1 MNPSCR
7 AEDNVAVRPDGP
19 APPRLILA
27 SASPAR
33 LRTLRDAGLDPE
45 VLVSDVDESGVAA
58 GTPAATAELLAGMKA
73 RAVANR
79 LGADGARRLI
89 LGCDSLLE
97 MDGAALGKPG
107 TAEVAAQRWR
117 RMRGR
122 SGVLHTG
129 HCLIES
135 ATGRSE
141 SAVASTTVWFA
152 DVSDAEIAAY
162 VASGEPLAV
171 AGAFTVDGRGGAF
184 VESIEGD
191 HHNVV
196 GVSVP
201 LLRRMV
207 AAFGVSWPQ
216 LWACRPDGTN

>member
-1 MNPSCR
+1 
-7 AEDNVAVRPDGP
+7 
-19 APPRLILA
+19 
-27 SASPAR
+27 
-33 LRTLRDAGLDPE
+33 
-45 VLVSDVDESGVAA
+45 
-58 GTPAATAELLAGMKA
+58 LLAGMKA
-73 RAVANR
+73 RAVVAR
-79 LGADGARRLI
+79 VGAEGAGVLV

-97 MDGAALGKPG
+97 LDGAALGKPG
-107 TAEVAAQRWR
+107 TAEVAVHRWR

-122 SGVLHTG
+122 AGVLHTG
-129 HCLIES
+129 HCVIEA

-141 SAVASTTVWFA
+141 SAVASTTVRFA
-152 DVSDAEIAAY
+152 DISDAEIMAY

-196 GVSVP
+196 GVSLP

-207 AAFGVSWPQ
+207 ATFGVCWPQ
-216 LWACRPDGTN
+216 LWADGA

>member
-1 MNPSCR
+1 MHPSCR
-7 AEDNVAVRPDGP
+7 AGDNVAVQLDGF
-19 APPRLILA
+19 ARPRLILA

-33 LRTLRDAGLDPE
+33 LETLRRAGLDPE
-45 VLVSDVDESGVAA
+45 VVVSDVDESGISA
-58 GTPAATAELLAGMKA
+58 GSPAATAELLAGMKA
-73 RAVANR
+73 RAVAAR
-79 LGADGARRLI
+79 VGAEGAGVLV

-97 MDGAALGKPG
+97 LDGAALGKPG
-107 TAEVAAQRWR
+107 TAEVAVHRWR

-122 SGVLHTG
+122 AGVLHTG
-129 HCLIES
+129 HCVIEA

-141 SAVASTTVWFA
+141 SAVASTTVRFA
-152 DVSDAEIAAY
+152 DISDAEIMAY

-196 GVSVP
+196 GVSLP

-207 AAFGVSWPQ
+207 ATFGVCWPQ
-216 LWACRPDGTN
+216 LWADGA